1 MSGRG
6 AVVKIGG
13 SVLAPKADPTLR
25 VDLQLLER
33 LAGELAELAARPLVL
48 VHGAGS
54 YGHQIVSRT
63 GLHHGL
69 SDPASLLSMGETQR
83 LQHVL
88 NCQVADVLLRAG
100 LPVMPLQASAV
111 ATLRDGAIERMDL
124 TVLEGLVDR
133 GLVPLLYG
141 VPALDHV
148 RGCSIL
154 SGDAIAPHIAER
166 MRIARLVHLTD
177 VDGVHTADPS
187 VRPDAE
193 RVVRITPGNWERVRP
208 LLAGSRA
215 VDVTGGMAGKV
226 EGLLDLAARGTISY
240 IVSARIPGRVAAALA
255 DADVGTRICWED
267 E

>member
-1 MSGRG
+1 MSDSG

-25 VDLQLLER
+25 VDQELLER
-33 LAGELAELAARPLVL
+33 LAGELAEIPAQPLVL

-63 GLHHGL
+63 GLHRGL
-69 SDPASLLSMGETQR
+69 SDPESLLSMGETQR

-88 NCQVADVLLRAG
+88 NCQVADTLLQAG
-100 LPVMPLQASAV
+100 LPVMPLQASAI
-111 ATLRDGAIERMDL
+111 ATLRDGALEQMDL
-124 TVLEGLVDR
+124 SVLEGLLDR

-148 RGCSIL
+148 RGCSVL
-154 SGDAIAPHIAER
+154 SGDVIAPYVAAR
-166 MRIARLVHLTD
+166 MRITRLIHLTD
-177 VDGVHTADPS
+177 VDGVHTADPR
-187 VRPDAE
+187 VQPDAE
-193 RVVRITPGNWERVRP
+193 RVARITSANWEHVRP
-208 LLAGSRA
+208 LLAGSRE

-226 EGLLDLAARGTISY
+226 EGLLELAAHGTVSY
-240 IVSARIPGRVAAALA
+240 IVSAHIPGRLAAALA

-267 E
+267 A